1 MLFYLLHLLLGYYTV
16 SATGNFPERF
26 LNLCN
31 KNELVLWN
39 LRLTKE
45 ALTFRTGLRSM
56 KKMRE
61 LAEKTG
67 IQLENVEMH
76 GLPAFFC
83 VYRKR
88 YALIWGV
95 LLFFGLMWYLS
106 SFIWAV
112 EMVPIEGVDSQAII
126 TKLEE
131 LGLSEGVK
139 KSSLD
144 LDDLYQEMLL
154 DVPEISWIAVN
165 IKGTRAEVEVRR
177 RVPKPEIASEDPCNV
192 VAREDG
198 QIVYMEV
205 YEGKTMVETR
215 AAVQKG
221 ELLVS
226 GVLDSKTQ
234 GMRLVPARA
243 KIMAKTYRTLTAD
256 CPLLM
261 EKERYTG
268 ETTERHYLK
277 ILGFRLNFYLNGRTE
292 YQEYD
297 TVITRQ
303 QFQIGDL
310 YLPIFWVTE
319 SDREL
324 ERFQVQLTE
333 EQAQK
338 VCTDRVEE
346 LKKELEGIEI
356 TDEQPQFSLENGVV
370 TLRDELEC
378 EEDIAETEKILVD
391 SFGNIIQ

>member
-126 TKLEE
+126 TKL
-131 LGLSEGVK
+131 
-139 KSSLD
+139 
-144 LDDLYQEMLL
+144 
-154 DVPEISWIAVN
+154 
-165 IKGTRAEVEVRR
+165 
-177 RVPKPEIASEDPCNV
+177 
-192 VAREDG
+192 
-198 QIVYMEV
+198 
-205 YEGKTMVETR
+205 
-215 AAVQKG
+215 
-221 ELLVS
+221 
-226 GVLDSKTQ
+226 
-234 GMRLVPARA
+234 
-243 KIMAKTYRTLTAD
+243 
-256 CPLLM
+256 
-261 EKERYTG
+261 
-268 ETTERHYLK
+268 
-277 ILGFRLNFYLNGRTE
+277 
-292 YQEYD
+292 
-297 TVITRQ
+297 
-303 QFQIGDL
+303 
-310 YLPIFWVTE
+310 
-319 SDREL
+319 
-324 ERFQVQLTE
+324 
-333 EQAQK
+333 
-338 VCTDRVEE
+338 
-346 LKKELEGIEI
+346 
-356 TDEQPQFSLENGVV
+356 
-370 TLRDELEC
+370 
-378 EEDIAETEKILVD
+378 
-391 SFGNIIQ
+391 